1 MVFKDYVE
9 MLSKELGVEIETTGD
24 ACAFSLGSGD
34 GEKVEILMQGIEDK
48 GTLLTCADLG
58 DPPPEGRERLFQTL
72 LEANDLYG
80 DTAGAMLSLNPRT
93 GRVRLQRYDDMDVL
107 SQLGPA
113 RALTVFADTAAA
125 WKKLIADFRDAPSKE
140 SDDMSKPFDAMRV

>member
-1 MVFKDYVE
+1 MVFKDYIE

-24 ACAFSLGSGD
+24 ACAFSLGSED

-107 SQLGPA
+107 AQLGPS
-113 RALTVFADTAAA
+113 RTLTVFADTAAA
-125 WKKLIADFRDAPSKE
+125 WKKLIADFRDAPLNE
-140 SDDMSKPFDAMRV
+140 SDETSKPFGAIMV